1 MADGDLAKANHALL
15 VLRQAR
21 LSRRDVAAS
30 IVGELSFSEAEDNG
44 ANPDMEGD
52 YQTAWAA
59 IDELAVSL
67 NTPAGFTSRLAWQK
81 ALDAVDDEVPRISVR
96 QFDPAFCG
104 ACRGGTEG
112 SRQAGM

>member
-1 MADGDLAKANHALL
+1 MKTESMAHSDLARANHALL

-21 LSRRDVAAS
+21 LSRRDAAAFM
-30 IVGELSFSEAEDNG
+30 VGELSFSEAEDDG

-67 NTPAGFTSRLAWQK
+67 NTPGGFTDRLAWRK
-81 ALDAVDDEVPRISVR
+81 ALGAVEKWKSRIEH
-96 QFDPAFCG
+96 D
-104 ACRGGTEG
+104 
-112 SRQAGM
+112 